1 MYSSVQNMS
10 QSHPLF
16 GIYQSFLRASAI
28 RLHPEL
34 ELLWQLNDDLQDA
47 PLPPLSSIV
56 SKLSLCNEVIE
67 TDTTRVL
74 TMPDF
79 HLFFQTCLKNFR
91 GASQAKL
98 LSIDPDPDNWNL
110 HDFNG
115 QMELFDFELSTQR
128 RVEENGRACVI
139 YFYAL
144 SVRLHE
150 FTADLE
156 AIQMGRLYESP
167 FNFVSQDFKNQ
178 QEEIA
183 RQLETQFSQQD
194 DILPQL
200 LEEAS
205 CIICYAALAFTLEAR
220 VEAFWQHKDAPLEQ
234 LLSTFTQIHT

>member
-1 MYSSVQNMS
+1 MS

-16 GIYQSFLRASAI
+16 GIYQSFLRASVT

-34 ELLWQLNDDLQDA
+34 ELLWQLNDNLQDA

-56 SKLSLCNEVIE
+56 TKLSLCNEVIE

-91 GASQAKL
+91 GDSQAKL
-98 LSIDPDPDNWNL
+98 LSIDPDPDNWSL

-128 RVEENGRACVI
+128 SVDGSGRACVI

-183 RQLETQFSQQD
+183 RQLETQFFQQG

-234 LLSTFTQIHT
+234 LLSTFTQVHT